1 MTLELKKVL
10 KDTEWDM
17 GGGHARRALEEDGE
31 QDAGEDGEDR
41 EEDPGERRCLA
52 GPTGVGTTKWP

>member
-31 QDAGEDGEDR
+31 QDAGEDGEDKGGG
-41 EEDPGERRCLA
+41 PGRKTVSGWAHRC
-52 GPTGVGTTKWP
+52 GDN